1 MHQDLLEQAKSL
13 AELDGRGAPKQAN
26 LRRAVSAAY
35 YALFHFLVDQ
45 ACRAIVGTQ
54 HNQQG
59 FRHAL
64 ARAFVHTT
72 MKSACG
78 SFSGTQL
85 PDTVVKSLPKNQ
97 DGNYPIP
104 DPIKQISTLFKELQ
118 QKRHL
123 ADYDLSE
130 RFRRSEVL
138 SLVQQVKQH
147 IQAFTALP
155 LSDDRQF
162 FLICLLSWKELA
174 NR

>member
-1 MHQDLLEQAKSL
+1 MHQDLIEQAKSL
-13 AELDGRGAPKQAN
+13 AELDDRGAPKQAN

-64 ARAFVHTT
+64 ARGFVHTT

-78 SFSGTQL
+78 SFSATQL
-85 PDTVVKSLPKNQ
+85 PDTVVKSLPKNP
-97 DGNYPIP
+97 DGKYLIP
-104 DPIKQISTLFKELQ
+104 DKIKQISTLFKELQ

-138 SLVQQVKQH
+138 SLIQQVAQH
-147 IQAFTALP
+147 IEAFTTLP